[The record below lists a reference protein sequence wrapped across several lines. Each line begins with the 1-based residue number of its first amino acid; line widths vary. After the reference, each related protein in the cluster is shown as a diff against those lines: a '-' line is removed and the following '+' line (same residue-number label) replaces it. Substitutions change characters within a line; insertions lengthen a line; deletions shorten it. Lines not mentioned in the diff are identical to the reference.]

1 MPATMKSANRIKH
14 QAHKKWFNYPHDI
27 YVLSLQQAK
36 IETKRNDNNLMTKQI
51 KKTDLKT
58 S

>member
-1 MPATMKSANRIKH
+1 
-14 QAHKKWFNYPHDI
+14 
-27 YVLSLQQAK
+27 LQQAK

-58 S
+58 SWMHEMTAGKSFDACTW

>member
-1 MPATMKSANRIKH
+1 VQTESSTRHTKNGSY
-14 QAHKKWFNYPHDI
+14 YPHDI

-36 IETKRNDNNLMTKQI
+36 IETKRNEDNLMTKQI